1 MPSGA
6 LRSLS
11 REIMDVF
18 KRTLFRKIFLLS
30 AGLATAGFLV
40 VAGFFFM
47 GYVAVPWQVV
57 VGMTVFFAVAF
68 GAVFRRMVSKP
79 FDAVMHEI
87 KAVLTGVKYN
97 RIFTKRIDEFGV
109 FAHFF
114 NETVSSLEAVKQSV
128 KEGRR
133 MSSEL
138 DVVRE
143 IQTSILP
150 KQVPAVPKFDVIA
163 KNRPAAEVSGDSF
176 DFIRKGDKQFVYIGD
191 VTGHGA
197 PAGMIMMM
205 VNALIHVFSDSCATA
220 KEILI
225 HANSVLKPRIRTT
238 MFMTLVMLEWDVR
251 TNQMKYVGAGHENVL
266 VYRAGQGICEVH
278 QSGGI
283 ALGMVDDNS
292 MMLNEQTVTLQPG
305 DLIVLYTDGVS
316 EAKNNAGAQY
326 GVTRLK
332 ASIEKHAA
340 TGSADAIFK
349 NLSKDLADF
358 AGNEVQEDDV
368 TLIVARYTGQD
379 AMSDALTDT
388 AWMISG

>member
-1 MPSGA
+1 MLLTGVGA
-6 LRSLS
+6 ACL
-11 REIMDVF
+11 
-18 KRTLFRKIFLLS
+18 
-30 AGLATAGFLV
+30 GV
-40 VAGFFFM
+40 VGGFFLQ
-47 GYVAVPWQVV
+47 GYVDLPWWAFI
-57 VGMTVFFAVAF
+57 GMIVLFVIVFGF
-68 GAVFRRMVSKP
+68 VFSRMVSRP
-79 FDAVMHEI
+79 FDVVMHEI
-87 KAVLTGVKYN
+87 KAVLTGAKYN

-150 KQVPAVPKFDVIA
+150 KQVPTVPKFDVIA

-176 DFIRKGDKQFVYIGD
+176 DFIRKGGKQFIYIGD

-205 VNALIHVFSDSCATA
+205 VNALIHVFSDSFATA
-220 KEILI
+220 KEILVN
-225 HANSVLKPRIRTT
+225 ANRVLKPRIRTT
-238 MFMTLVMLEWDVR
+238 MFMTLVMLEWDIQ
-251 TNQMKYVGAGHENVL
+251 TNQLKYVGAGHENVL
-266 VYRAGQGICEVH
+266 VYRASQGVCEVH

-292 MMLNEQTVTLQPG
+292 MVLNEQAVSLQPG

-316 EAKNNAGAQY
+316 EAKSNSGEQY
-326 GVTRLK
+326 GVARLK

-349 NLSKDLADF
+349 NLAKDLAAF
-358 AGNEVQEDDV
+358 AGEEVQEDDV

-379 AMSDALTDT
+379 AKSGALTGTDWT
-388 AWMISG
+388 LSGQ